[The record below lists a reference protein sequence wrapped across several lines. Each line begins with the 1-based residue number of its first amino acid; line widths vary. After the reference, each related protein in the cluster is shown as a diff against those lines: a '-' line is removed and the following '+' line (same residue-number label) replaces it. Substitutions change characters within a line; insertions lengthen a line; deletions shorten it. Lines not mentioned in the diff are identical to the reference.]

1 VLPRPR
7 ISAQQIDRRESPI
20 GDPDAVSRPGVPAL
34 GSSAGEADVEQRRRA
49 GRRERARAGVAVAL
63 LGVLAESAAAQEPA
77 APPPVTRRV
86 PEVVVRAVE
95 PAELPEDP
103 TAFTT
108 VIDVDEQRAEGK
120 SVIDLLEESP
130 GVLVRRF
137 GGEGQPAE
145 ISIRG
150 STASQVVVQ
159 LDGVPLNSAQVGAV
173 DLSTLPVGLL
183 ERIEVSRG
191 GGSVQAGSDAI
202 GGVVNLVTRRP
213 GGPRRSEASFSG
225 GSFDTYHGTAVT
237 SGTARGLEYALGYDG
252 FSTEGD
258 FEFQRAVLDVGG
270 VVIEP
275 VPASAT
281 RINNES
287 LQHAGLV
294 VLGHDFGEK
303 LHVTLR
309 DQLTYG
315 SRGEPGL
322 DSGSVGEAGQRE
334 HAHER
339 RTRNVLDATLDGA
352 DLGPLALGGALEFWH
367 RYERVDFR
375 DPDLVPVLG
384 STIDTLD
391 RNDELGL
398 RLGVEREWEL
408 WEMQHRVSLR
418 GEATRDRLDS
428 DTVDDEQRDEG
439 AFVAQDDLALF
450 GERLRLVPAL
460 RFDETEGFGNEWLP
474 RIGVI
479 ATAFPWLHFKGNLE
493 RSFRVPTFDELFLP
507 DRGFLRG
514 NPALQPE
521 EAVNGDVGLE
531 LGAKR
536 LGPLED
542 AWLEAAWFHQDV
554 RDSIVFVL
562 VSPSLV
568 EPRNTGEATIEGFE
582 VAARVRLFEWIGFS
596 AQYTHL
602 DASLDR
608 DGTPLPGRADDEA
621 HFRVELGP
629 PSRAVRLVGEAQL
642 TSEIPVSE
650 SGNTVLPDRTVYD
663 ASLIVDLVGLG
674 LLPES
679 SPLDSLLVTL
689 EGRNLGDRSVRDA
702 LFFPQPGRTLA
713 LRVET
718 KW

>member
-1 VLPRPR
+1 VAR
-7 ISAQQIDRRESPI
+7 
-20 GDPDAVSRPGVPAL
+20 
-34 GSSAGEADVEQRRRA
+34 RRRA
-49 GRRERARAGVAVAL
+49 TNGAERAHARVAAAWLALVAHP
-63 LGVLAESAAAQEPA
+63 AAAQEPA
-77 APPPVTRRV
+77 EPPAVTRRV

-95 PAELPEDP
+95 PAALPEDP

-108 VIDVDEQRAEGK
+108 VIPVEDRRAEGK
-120 SVIDLLEESP
+120 SVLDLLEESP

-225 GSFDTYHGTAVT
+225 GSFETFHGTAAT
-237 SGTARGLEYALGYDG
+237 SGTARDLEYALAYDG

-258 FEFQRAVLDVGG
+258 FEFQRSVLDVGG

-275 VPASAT
+275 VPSSAT
-281 RINNES
+281 RINDES

-294 VLGHDFGEK
+294 VLGRDLGER
-303 LHVTLR
+303 LHLSLR

-315 SRGEPGL
+315 SRGQPGL
-322 DSGSVGEAGQRE
+322 DAGSVGEAGQRE

-339 RTRNVLDATLDGA
+339 RTRNVLGATLDGA
-352 DLGPLALGGALEFWH
+352 ELGPLALGGALDFWH
-367 RYERVDFR
+367 RWERVAFR
-375 DPDLVPVLG
+375 DPDLVPGLG
-384 STIDTLD
+384 TTIDTLD
-391 RNDELGL
+391 RNGELGL
-398 RLGVEREWEL
+398 RLRIEREWEL
-408 WEMQHRVSLR
+408 WETMRHRVSLV
-418 GEATRDRLDS
+418 GEATRDTLDS
-428 DTVDDEQRDEG
+428 DTVEDQQRDEG
-439 AFVAQDDLALF
+439 AFVVQDDVVLLD
-450 GERLRLVPAL
+450 ERLRLVPAL
-460 RFDETEGFGNEWLP
+460 RFDDTEGFGSEWLP

-479 ATAFPWLHFKGNLE
+479 ATAFPWLHLKGNLE
-493 RSFRVPTFDELFLP
+493 RSFRVPNFDELFLP

-521 EAVNGDVGLE
+521 EAVNADIGFE

-536 LGPLED
+536 LGFVED
-542 AWLEAAWFHQDV
+542 AYLEAAWFHQDV

-562 VSPSLV
+562 VSPSLI
-568 EPRNTGEATIEGFE
+568 EPRNTSEATIEGVE
-582 VAARVRLFEWIGFS
+582 VAARVRLLGWIGLS

-621 HFRVELGP
+621 HFRVEIGP

-642 TSEIPVSE
+642 TAEIPVSE

-663 ASLIVDLVGLG
+663 AALIVDLVRLG
-674 LLPES
+674 LLRES
-679 SPLDSLLVTL
+679 RPFDSLLVTL
-689 EGRNLGDRSVRDA
+689 EGRNLGDVAVRDA

-718 KW
+718 RW